1 MADLEQEQFAASPTP
16 HAQTTM
22 PGLQPLPKFAHAE
35 EMVMDAQG
43 RTIIADGVVA
53 KVAGI
58 AAGEIDGVHELVST
72 GAGKAMSGL
81 ARAAGG
87 DMRATGVHVEVGER
101 EAAVDLNIVVDYG
114 VSIPQVADAV
124 RHNITS
130 RVLAMTGLQ
139 VKEVNIAVTDLYFAQ
154 MSQPA
159 QQMRVH

>member
-1 MADLEQEQFAASPTP
+1 
-16 HAQTTM
+16 
-22 PGLQPLPKFAHAE
+22 
-35 EMVMDAQG
+35 
-43 RTIIADGVVA
+43 
-53 KVAGI
+53 
-58 AAGEIDGVHELVST
+58 
-72 GAGKAMSGL
+72 
-81 ARAAGG
+81 
-87 DMRATGVHVEVGER
+87 
-101 EAAVDLNIVVDYG
+101 VVDYG